1 MPKNIAVHE
10 PFREYMDLVSQL
22 TCYLLRKAQPKFF
35 CIYLSHVQLAS
46 ANKFGIVTDE
56 TKVID

>member
-46 ANKFGIVTDE
+46 KFSIIVTNE
-56 TKVID
+56 TKL